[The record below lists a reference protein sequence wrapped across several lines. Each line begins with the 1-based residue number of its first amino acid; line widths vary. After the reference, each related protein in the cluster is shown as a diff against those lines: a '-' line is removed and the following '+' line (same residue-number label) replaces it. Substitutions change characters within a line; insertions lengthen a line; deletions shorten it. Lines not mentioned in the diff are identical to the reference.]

1 MPRRP
6 KTPAAPK
13 KPRAPRKPQPP
24 PVARNNKEIGRKA
37 QAQGAALQDLLRPQ
51 LQRYNDAGHL
61 AFETAPPFRI
71 VGTTARGLV
80 VVPVGVGAPDL
91 DVWCKDGRRVIAEMK
106 NWPSTQKPRWL
117 LSQVK
122 PHQGAAFVKAT
133 KMGATCGVVLMF
145 HGAIFWLPWPAIADR
160 WIAREA
166 GKGKTGEC
174 SLTAL
179 DIATIGRRVVGF
191 DWLSAALE
199 TA

>member
-6 KTPAAPK
+6 KIPGAPR
-13 KPRAPRKPQPP
+13 KPRAPKAPP
-24 PVARNNKEIGRKA
+24 AARNNKEIGRKA
-37 QAQGAALQDLLRPQ
+37 QARGAALQDLLRPQ
-51 LQRYNDAGHL
+51 LAIYNAAGHL

-71 VGTTARGLV
+71 VGTTVRGLV

-106 NWPSTQKPRWL
+106 NWPSTERPRWL

-160 WIAREA
+160 WTAREA
-166 GKGKTGEC
+166 GEGKTGEC
-174 SLTAL
+174 SLTAI
-179 DIATIGRRVVGF
+179 DIATIGRRVTGL
-191 DWLSAALE
+191 DWLAAATE
-199 TA
+199 TP